1 MLKKMTRIDDKKLV
15 IKMYCAKQFIG
26 YLLDVK
32 LFPRT
37 VLQTDNLEEAKTY
50 KSERQALRDIGK
62 ALKVSRGYLQ
72 CEIGYQL
79 NDNNT

>member
-1 MLKKMTRIDDKKLV
+1 MLKKMTMIDDKKIV

-50 KSERQALRDIGK
+50 RSERQALRDISK
-62 ALKVSRGYLQ
+62 ALKASRGYLH
-72 CEIGYQL
+72 CVIEYQL